1 MINENNMLKVL
12 RQHSL
17 IWLIA
22 LSFFIFHL
30 SFSPAR
36 AQIGS
41 WHTYMSYYEPQQIV
55 KAGSNTLF
63 VRASNSLYSYN
74 LNDLSITT
82 YDKVNP
88 LSDTYISLIA
98 WNQQAKRLIIVYQ
111 NGNIDL
117 MDLQENITNISS
129 LYTKTLTESK
139 TVNNI
144 YIYQQYAYL
153 CMSFG
158 IIKVNMERAEI
169 SETYMLNQHIET
181 ATINNGSIYVR
192 NNQGVVY
199 TANMTANL
207 IDKNNW
213 QQTDNYPAFNQNTTD
228 WDNYIDIVRTLK
240 PGGPQYNEFYE
251 SKCINGKLYTTGG
264 AFLSGFRQKDNPGI
278 VQIYNGSEWTIYPS
292 ELKDIT
298 GFNYQDINCIDID
311 PTDNNR
317 VMVGGRCG
325 LYEFYNGQLNTF
337 YYKNNSPIRPVTSS
351 TTGKYLPDDYT
362 LVHGIKFDDSGNLWV
377 LNSQA
382 NGVNLLVLNKDGQWK
397 NHVKSELYSSNN
409 TTMPGLRCMTI
420 DSRGYLWFVNTHYNS
435 PSIICYDIW
444 LDNIIV
450 YNSFVN
456 QDGTA
461 YENCYPYDVKEDHS
475 GNIWIATNNGPFYFK
490 NSEIGQSNAT
500 LQQEKIARNDGTNL
514 ADYLLTGIPVNCIAI
529 DGGGRKWFGTNGNG
543 VFLISED
550 NTEQIKHFT
559 TNNSPLLSDNIN
571 NISINHQS
579 GEVFF
584 LTEKGLCSYMSDATA
599 SNDKMTDNNVYA
611 YPNPVEPGYTGLI
624 TVVGL
629 SFDADVKILTS
640 NGKLVAQGRSNGGTF
655 TWDGKDMQGKSVASG
670 IYMIATATQKG
681 ESGIVSKIAII
692 R

>member
-22 LSFFIFHL
+22 LSFFFFHL

-74 LNDLSITT
+74 LTDHSITT

-88 LSDTYISLIA
+88 LSDTYISYIA

-278 VQIYNGSEWTIYPS
+278 VQIYNGSEWTIYPN

-599 SNDKMTDNNVYA
+599 PSNEMTDDNVYA

>member
-1 MINENNMLKVL
+1 MLKVL